1 MERLMESISFE
12 ASERSGDTLTV
23 DEAYVNQHL
32 ELLVDNEDLSRY
44 IL

>member
-1 MERLMESISFE
+1 MERLMESISYE
-12 ASERSGDTLTV
+12 ASEKSCEQLTV
-23 DEAYVNQHL
+23 DKNYVNKHL